1 MRRRRSLSVTVVIHR
16 DQRDGI
22 YELVRD
28 HLRGIGDVW
37 VAMGESEEHATAEQL
52 SREYLE
58 DFRLL
63 QDISWSPVDSRSL
76 FALTMPAPDLAE
88 LLRRMQDEA
97 LQILR
102 GAAADGPRSEEDIEL
117 NHRFQVAYH
126 TCEELLARLGESAN
140 PD

>member
-1 MRRRRSLSVTVVIHR
+1 MQQRRSLSVTAMIHR

-37 VAMGESEEHATAEQL
+37 VAMEESEEHATAAQL

-63 QDISWSPVDSRSL
+63 EDISWSPNDSRSL

-102 GAAADGPRSEEDIEL
+102 GVAADGPRSEEDIEL
-117 NHRFQVAYH
+117 NHRFQIAYH
-126 TCEELLARLGESAN
+126 TCEELLARLGESAQ
-140 PD
+140 PG